1 MCCYPTAATQVLYLI
16 EDPQNP
22 APASLRDATYAEFN
36 FMVEY
41 LQRTGMQ
48 WRHYYGPAGPRPP
61 PSQYMWPAAH
71 IGQVHSVSSTEGYW

>member
-1 MCCYPTAATQVLYLI
+1 MIA
-16 EDPQNP
+16 DPKHP
-22 APASLRDATYAEFN
+22 APKELLAHNAKEAA
-36 FMVEY
+36 FMAEY